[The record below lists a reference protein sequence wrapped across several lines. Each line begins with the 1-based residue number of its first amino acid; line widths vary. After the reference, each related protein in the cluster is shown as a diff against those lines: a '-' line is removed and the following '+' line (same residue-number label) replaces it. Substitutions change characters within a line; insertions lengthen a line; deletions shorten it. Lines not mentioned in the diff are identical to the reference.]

1 MYYTVVK
8 RPFVVVEILKFYTI
22 VMINFSEV
30 LKRLRKSRDLTQ
42 EQIAEQLNLTRSQIE
57 NWETNRYESD
67 ISTLI
72 LLASYFN
79 VSVNMLIGYQTDFE
93 DEPSKDLISTTQ
105 ATYAS
110 LDEQQRE
117 HFCKQ
122 VEQFVLMIDSN
133 RDIF

>member
-57 NWETNRYESD
+57 NGETNRYESD

-93 DEPSKDLISTTQ
+93 DEPIKDLISTTQ